1 MSYDID
7 SLFEHAKKISSSA
20 GDILKTNRPDLINVI
35 SESRRDISIEADKKA
50 DRFITSSLRKISNIK
65 ILSEESEYTSNLDG
79 FYWITDPL
87 DGTSNYSRNFPIA
100 CVSIALAKD
109 DMILFGI
116 IYDFYNDVL
125 FEGGLNYKALMNKEQ
140 ISVSKIRNKSKGVLL
155 TGPAKG
161 DFSLDLVEELNQWK
175 KVRMIGSAAMSCA
188 YIANGA
194 ADQYQENG
202 TFIWDIAAGIAI
214 VKAAGGFV
222 DMLRYENKFQV
233 DIVMNNG
240 KIK

>member
-1 MSYDID
+1 MSSDLD
-7 SLFEHAKKISSSA
+7 SLFEHAKNISLSA
-20 GDILKTNRPDLINVI
+20 GDILKTHRSNLIDVI
-35 SESRRDISIEADKKA
+35 SESRWDISIEADKKA
-50 DRFITSSLRKISNIK
+50 DKLITSALRKISNIK
-65 ILSEESEYTSNLDG
+65 ILSEEEEYTSNLEG
-79 FYWITDPL
+79 LYWIIDPL

-100 CVSIALAKD
+100 CVSIALAENDK
-109 DMILFGI
+109 ILFGI

-140 ISVSKIRNKSKGVLL
+140 IAVSKIGTKSKGTLM

-161 DFSLDLVEELNQWK
+161 NFNLDIEELNKWM

-188 YIANGA
+188 YVANGV

-202 TFIWDIAAGIAI
+202 TFIWDIAAGVAI
-214 VKAAGGFV
+214 VQAAGGRI
-222 DMLRYENKFQV
+222 DMRRHENKLKV